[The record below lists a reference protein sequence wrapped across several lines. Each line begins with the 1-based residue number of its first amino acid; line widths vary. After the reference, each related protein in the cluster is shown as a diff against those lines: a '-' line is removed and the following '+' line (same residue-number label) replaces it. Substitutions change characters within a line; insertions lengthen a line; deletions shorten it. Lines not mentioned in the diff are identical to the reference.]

1 MEKVEFEI
9 KKRLPLINF
18 RVTTRAH
25 PDDPGRGGG
34 KNTVTVAPF
43 EKIQFEHISLKIRKI
58 FFFKLG
64 GLPFLV
70 NLFKQLLL
78 HTLVSGDS
86 IYHFKIPLFLD
97 YTRYL
102 KFCFSVI

>member
-34 KNTVTVAPF
+34 GKNTVTVAPF
-43 EKIQFEHISLKIRKI
+43 EKIQFEHISLNIRKK
-58 FFFKLG
+58 FFF
-64 GLPFLV
+64 
-70 NLFKQLLL
+70 
-78 HTLVSGDS
+78 
-86 IYHFKIPLFLD
+86 
-97 YTRYL
+97 
-102 KFCFSVI
+102 